1 MSFKEIY
8 CSDCKMVLA
17 KYSTRYFTNLD
28 INMLVRSYFSS
39 HIKNGHAIESRVVDK
54 HETQTHTSRDGK

>member
-8 CSDCKMVLA
+8 CSDCKMLLA
-17 KYSTRYFTNLD
+17 KYSTKYFTDAD

-39 HIKNGHAIESRVVDK
+39 HIKNGHSIETRIIE
-54 HETQTHTSRDGK
+54 ETHVADDT